1 MTFDITVRFGTQRQR
16 YHTLSIEAV
25 GVGEALRL
33 AAERVPADVLEEA
46 DLVELRVAAD
56 PDARGA
62 AARRDP

>member
-1 MTFDITVRFGTQRQR
+1 MTFDITVRFGTRRQR
-16 YHTLSIEAV
+16 YHTLSIDAA

-56 PDARGA
+56 PDARGGD
-62 AARRDP
+62 ARGGP